1 MKFRNKVLSLLFTSR
16 KKKVKLK
23 KKEAPAKKMKVKMRV
38 KSADSPA
45 AQEKAAVQPGEAV
58 WTEPAARVEEAV
70 QPTMLIL
77 PAEHA
82 MYRLFEIWQAEAGFQ
97 PSPDLRLE
105 DPGVLPAGWEKKE
118 LERLKTGITRATSN
132 RVGLLKPKNAPKP
145 PEGEEPSL
153 PTLGA
158 DPAGRR

>member
-38 KSADSPA
+38 KSVDSPA

-70 QPTMLIL
+70 SSLAQ
-77 PAEHA
+77 AKA
-82 MYRLFEIWQAEAGFQ
+82 MHDDLEAVYNPHVDF
-97 PSPDLRLE
+97 DLVDRIAQ
-105 DPGVLPAGWEKKE
+105 DI
-118 LERLKTGITRATSN
+118 RSDIRSF
-132 RVGLLKPKNAPKP
+132 
-145 PEGEEPSL
+145 
-153 PTLGA
+153 
-158 DPAGRR
+158 